1 VVGLRRRIVST
12 TLTFLSIFIAFV
24 LFAVMT
30 GVLAGFDE
38 LIESFDDARLQVI
51 SRASFSETLP
61 LAHLERI
68 SRIDGVRQVSGGLA
82 FPSYYQEPGNSFGGA
97 AVDFHSYVQVLP
109 ELKIDNIGIEALNR
123 TRTGATVGRALA
135 ERFGWQVGDQIP
147 ITSLLLMNKD
157 GTMVWPVNIVSI
169 HNKDPDDNTMH
180 ARQMYVNFDYAN
192 EFRTNDRDT
201 VHMFVVTVDEPR
213 LAESVAL
220 RIDEEFANS
229 VDETFSSNEKQFF
242 VNRMRQTG
250 DVATFV
256 RSILFAVFFTLLFV
270 IGNTM
275 TRSVRQRVAEFGV
288 LKAMGYTD
296 DTIFLLVLAESVALC
311 LTGAFFGLAAGAFV
325 IPQMFPGF
333 PISLRLSSSVWFT
346 GLTLSAGLALVVA
359 IWPALQIRRISVV
372 DAIRRE

>member
-1 VVGLRRRIVST
+1 
-12 TLTFLSIFIAFV
+12 
-24 LFAVMT
+24 MT
-30 GVLAGFDE
+30 GVLAGFDV
-38 LIESFDDARLQVI
+38 LLESFDDARLRVI
-51 SRASFSETLP
+51 SRANFSETLP

-68 SRIDGVRQVSGGLA
+68 RRIDGVRQVTAGLA

-97 AVDFHSYVQVLP
+97 AVDFQSYVQVLP
-109 ELKIDNIGIEALNR
+109 ELKIDKAGIEALYR

-147 ITSLLLMNKD
+147 ITSLLLMNKN
-157 GTMVWPVNIVSI
+157 GNMNWPVNIVSI
-169 HNKDPDDNTMH
+169 HNKDPNDNTMD
-180 ARQMYVNFDYAN
+180 ASQMYVNFDYAN
-192 EFRTNDRDT
+192 EFRANDRDT
-201 VHMFVVTVDEPR
+201 VHMFVVTVDEPD

-229 VDETFSSNEKQFF
+229 VDETFTSNEKQFLL
-242 VNRMRQTG
+242 NRMRQTG

-288 LKAMGYTD
+288 LKAMGYTNG
-296 DTIFLLVLAESVALC
+296 TVFLLVLAESVALC
-311 LTGAFFGLAAGAFV
+311 LTGAFFGLVAGAFA

-346 GLTLSAGLALVVA
+346 GLTLSVGLALVVA
-359 IWPALQIRRISVV
+359 LWPALQIRRISVI
-372 DAIRRE
+372 DAIHRQ